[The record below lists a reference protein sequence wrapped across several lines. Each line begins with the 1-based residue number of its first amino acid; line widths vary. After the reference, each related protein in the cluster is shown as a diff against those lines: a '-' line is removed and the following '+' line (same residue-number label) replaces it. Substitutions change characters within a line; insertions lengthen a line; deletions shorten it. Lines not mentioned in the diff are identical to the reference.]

1 MLEHI
6 LKETENAKSFIT
18 VKDVCESVF
27 KGQMKSFQ
35 EIYSLSFIE
44 TRASCILT
52 DPRLL
57 KLYYNLSI
65 YQFSTIFYQLQIL
78 PADVVWKELLK
89 SENSNKV
96 DPRVNDTSNQIE
108 DTGKD
113 TPSCSTSIVIEN
125 KNMPGISMIPSTS
138 TSMNPGDHNE
148 IDGDAQKEYV
158 SGPQPGIGK
167 PGVQNPTNSST
178 EPGKPFG
185 TKIEDKPTF
194 LVSSSNQD
202 GSELLNQNK
211 VEIGDSM
218 EASVVQTPSKS
229 NTNTPDFEDNIP
241 DISRPKEIS
250 VDKCIDYS
258 WDLETFLKQRSYDQT
273 IVCGKVDLCLDVN
286 LYDDYKLQPVH
297 MKVILTARLD
307 GFQYIKY
314 PPFVILP
321 LKYLKPEDAL
331 KRLYDI
337 FQDTIEFTFSPDSV
351 LNDDCVYQFLVS
363 TIKYSTKSRLL
374 VWESNAA
381 NRSEIV
387 KEFLSKNKLDAL
399 FVPEEVA
406 DVFQPTNVYWKPAF
420 QAKIRQKYAE
430 WRTISKDIPSSLNV
444 FDWIRVAWNSIPEE
458 TIRESL
464 VGCGLA
470 GWPEQLLSTNIHCF
484 QKYGSMAEDVKRMM
498 AERWKLFKG
507 ITRRQEPCFETFF
520 HRNFLVED
528 SRESSVVRNGEAD
541 TEPDAELDAELDEEA
556 NEEPDAGFD
565 EEPSLVRLPLSKSS

>member
-6 LKETENAKSFIT
+6 LKETENAKNFIT
-18 VKDVCESVF
+18 LQDACESF
-27 KGQMKSFQ
+27 SKRQMKSFQ

-57 KLYYNLSI
+57 KLYYNLSV

-78 PADVVWKELLK
+78 PDDVVRKELLK

-96 DPRVNDTSNQIE
+96 DPRFIKWINNTSDKIE

-113 TPSCSTSIVIEN
+113 TPSCSIVID
-125 KNMPGISMIPSTS
+125 KSDSISPERKIRKV
-138 TSMNPGDHNE
+138 DHNE

-178 EPGKPFG
+178 ESGKSFG

-194 LVSSSNQD
+194 MVSTSSQD
-202 GSELLNQNK
+202 RSELLNQNK
-211 VEIGDSM
+211 VEIRDSI
-218 EASVVQTPSKS
+218 EAPVVHAPSES
-229 NTNTPDFEDNIP
+229 NTNTPDFEENIT
-241 DISRPKEIS
+241 DASRQKEIS

-258 WDLETFLKQRSYDQT
+258 WDLETFLKQRSYEEI
-273 IVCGKVDLCLDVN
+273 IVCGGVDLCLDVH
-286 LYDDYKLQPVH
+286 LYDDYKVLQPVQ
-297 MKVILTARLD
+297 MKVMLTARSD

-321 LKYLKPEDAL
+321 LKYVKPEDAL

-337 FQDTIEFTFSPDSV
+337 FQNTIKFTFSPNSV
-351 LNDDCVYQFLVS
+351 LNDESVYQFLVS
-363 TIKYSTKSRLL
+363 TIKYSTMSRLL

-381 NRSEIV
+381 HRSEMV

-399 FVPEEVA
+399 FVPEELA
-406 DVFQPTNVYWKPAF
+406 DIFQLFQPTNVYWKPAL
-420 QAKIRQKYAE
+420 QAKIREKYAE
-430 WRTISKDIPSSLNV
+430 WRTKSKDIPSSLDV
-444 FDWIRVAWNSIPEE
+444 FHWIRETWDLIPEE
-458 TIRESL
+458 TIRESF

-470 GWPEQLLSTNIHCF
+470 E
-484 QKYGSMAEDVKRMM
+484 EVKRMM
-498 AERWKLFKG
+498 AERWKLYTGKTG
-507 ITRRQEPCFETFF
+507 RQEPCFETFF

-528 SRESSVVRNGEAD
+528 SRESSVVRNDEAG
-541 TEPDAELDAELDEEA
+541 TEPDAESDEEA
-556 NEEPDAGFD
+556 NEDANEESDAEPDAEPDAGFD
-565 EEPSLVRLPLSKSS
+565 GEPSLLSLPVSKSS